1 MLNYVMFENC
11 LDIKSKIEELKNQSN
26 GDFKDYSLNKLI
38 DENIK
43 SKTVNSK
50 DFYNLTSNS
59 WGIEEQKKIVELISK
74 NQLTMGSNV
83 KRFEKLFCNFIGS
96 KYSVMVNSG
105 SSANLLIIAALVLNK
120 DFDLKRGDEIIVPAV
135 GWSTSYYPLQQYGLK
150 LRFVDIN
157 FETLN
162 FNEENINDAITSKTK
177 GILAIN
183 ILGNPNN
190 LIQLKK
196 ICKKK
201 NLLLI
206 EDNCESLGAKLN
218 KKYSGTYGIAG
229 SFSFYYSHHIN
240 TIEGGMISTNNKS
253 LYEYLLSLRSH
264 GWTRDLDFKN
274 SIKNKS
280 GLKFNDCFRFVLP
293 GYNVR
298 PNEINGISGCLQL
311 KKIKT
316 FLFQR
321 RKNAEIF
328 QNLFNKEDFCQ
339 IQKEI
344 GKSSWFGF
352 SIILKKNLENKRS
365 FVINELEKNGIETR
379 PIVSGNFLE
388 NPVIKFFDYS
398 IFRNLKN
405 TQKLDRNGFFIG
417 NDHRDLSKQLK
428 KVKEII
434 YNLNLKFS

>member
-1 MLNYVMFENC
+1 M
-11 LDIKSKIEELKNQSN
+11 
-26 GDFKDYSLNKLI
+26 
-38 DENIK
+38 
-43 SKTVNSK
+43 
-50 DFYNLTSNS
+50 
-59 WGIEEQKKIVELISK
+59 
-74 NQLTMGSNV
+74 
-83 KRFEKLFCNFIGS
+83 
-96 KYSVMVNSG
+96 
-105 SSANLLIIAALVLNK
+105 
-120 DFDLKRGDEIIVPAV
+120 
-135 GWSTSYYPLQQYGLK
+135 
-150 LRFVDIN
+150 
-157 FETLN
+157 
-162 FNEENINDAITSKTK
+162 
-177 GILAIN
+177 
-183 ILGNPNN
+183 
-190 LIQLKK
+190 
-196 ICKKK
+196 
-201 NLLLI
+201 
-206 EDNCESLGAKLN
+206 
-218 KKYSGTYGIAG
+218 
-229 SFSFYYSHHIN
+229 
-240 TIEGGMISTNNKS
+240 
-253 LYEYLLSLRSH
+253 
-264 GWTRDLDFKN
+264 
-274 SIKNKS
+274 
-280 GLKFNDCFRFVLP
+280 P